1 MFTGQQLADF
11 CKKVHAAQWVYWYGT
26 YGKKCTKSLY
36 ESKKRQ
42 YPAHYTED
50 RTSGYM
56 REIAEGR
63 TCADCVGMIKAYFWK
78 GGDINAEPKYATNH
92 CPDVSANGMI
102 KLCSETGKIGTI
114 PDEPGLVVWKDGHIG
129 VYIGNGY
136 TVEMRGF
143 AYDCVKRKVTAG
155 PWTKWGRLPKSM
167 ISYDTEKPEPDNAL
181 KVGDTGDAVKE
192 LQEDLLS
199 LGYALP
205 KYGAD
210 GDFGSETEKA
220 VKRFQSD
227 FNLAVTGVADA
238 ETMAAIESAIEAM
251 KEPEPPKLSVEVT
264 GGSVNVRNKP
274 GVEGSRV
281 LGFIHRGGKLPYRGV
296 MREVDGRDWYGVDY
310 DGKDG
315 WISSKYSKLV

>member
-1 MFTGQQLADF
+1 MFTSKQLADF
-11 CKKVHAAQWVYWYGT
+11 CKEVYAAKWVYWYGT
-26 YGKKCTKSLY
+26 YGKKCSKSLY

-42 YPAHYTED
+42 YPSHYTAD

-63 TCADCVGMIKAYFWK
+63 TCADCVGMIKGFFWK
-78 GGDINAEPKYATNH
+78 NGKVDAEPKYATNN

-102 KLCSETGKIGTI
+102 KLCKETGKIATI

-136 TVEMRGF
+136 TIEMRGF

-155 PWTKWGRLPKSM
+155 PWTKWGRLPSSM
-167 ISYDTEKPEPDNAL
+167 ISYDSSTSEPEKVL
-181 KVGDTGDAVKE
+181 KIGSVGDAVTE

-199 LGYALP
+199 LGYPLP

-227 FNLAVTGVADA
+227 FKLPETGVADA
-238 ETMAAIESAIEAM
+238 KTLAAIDSAIEAM
-251 KEPEPPKLSVEVT
+251 KEADPPKQSVEVT
-264 GGSVNVRNKP
+264 GGSVNVRNAP
-274 GVEGSRV
+274 GTSGTQVI
-281 LGFIHRGGKLPYRGV
+281 GFMHRGGKLPYWGV
-296 MREVDGRDWYGVDY
+296 TREVDGRDWYSVDY
-310 DGKDG
+310 NGTDG